1 MKSRWM
7 FTLLTA
13 SLVAG
18 MVGTSYAE
26 VKLDGE
32 LRLRGVLV
40 NNEDGAASPS
50 KGGFFEQRARLNADA
65 SVDENAKVFIQVQD
79 SRKWGSETANTAGDP
94 TQDTA
99 DNVNGGIDLSQG
111 YVEMGKLF
119 GQPLSVRIGRQAIA
133 YGDHRLIGSLEW
145 SNNAR
150 RFDAI
155 KFMYK
160 HDVAD
165 IDFLFAK
172 VAETGGNWNTDT
184 NLAGIYASL
193 KVVPQNN
200 VDVYLLDSVVTGGGT
215 NFFTLGGRI
224 NGAVKDVNVDYTA
237 EIAVQTGDST
247 GTATTVTAG
256 TVGDKSANA
265 YAIKAGYTIP
275 DVLGGLRIGV
285 EYDAATGD
293 VTADGDDKAFSNLY
307 PTNHY
312 LYGFYDDI
320 NWSNIK
326 ALSLN
331 VSAKPMKDL
340 KVALEY
346 WKYTRAEKSAGED
359 DAGSEINLR
368 ANHEMSKKINC
379 ELGLALRDAGK
390 AAVAFAVP
398 ATTSAYGTVP
408 ADKSATLAY
417 LMINVKFN

>member
-13 SLVAG
+13 SLVAV

-32 LRLRGVLV
+32 LRVRGVLV
-40 NNEDGAASPS
+40 NNDEGAASPS
-50 KGGFFEQRARLNADA
+50 KGGFFEQRTRLNADA
-65 SVDENAKVFIQVQD
+65 SVDENAKLFIQLQD
-79 SRKWGSETANTAGDP
+79 SRKWGEKKGTGDNTVATG
-94 TQDTA
+94 QDVEA
-99 DNVNGGIDLSQG
+99 LDMAQG
-111 YVEMGKLF
+111 YIELGKLF
-119 GQPLSVRIGRQAIA
+119 EQPLSVRLGRQALA
-133 YGDHRLIGSLEW
+133 YGEHRLIGSLEW

-165 IDFLFAK
+165 VDFLVAK
-172 VAETGGNWNTDT
+172 VSESDGNWDKDK

-200 VDVYLLDSVVTGGGT
+200 IDVYLLDKVEAGGT
-215 NFFTLGGRI
+215 SFFTLGGRI
-224 NGAVKDVNVDYTA
+224 NGAVKDVNIDYTA
-237 EIAVQTGDST
+237 EIAIQTGDH
-247 GTATTVTAG
+247 ATDV
-256 TVGDKSANA
+256 DKSANA

-285 EYDAATGD
+285 EYDAATGND
-293 VTADGDDKAFSNLY
+293 TSTTDENEAFDNLY

-312 LYGFYDDI
+312 LYGFTDDI
-320 NWSNIK
+320 GWTNIK

-331 VSAKPMKDL
+331 VSAKPMDNL
-340 KVALEY
+340 KVVLEY
-346 WKYTRAEKSAGED
+346 WKYTLAEKSAGGED
-359 DAGSEINLR
+359 DAGSEINLK

-390 AAVAFAVP
+390 TGAV
-398 ATTSAYGTVP
+398 SYGYGAIP
-408 ADKSATLAY
+408 ADESATLAY
-417 LMINVKFN
+417 LAINVKFN

>member
-1 MKSRWM
+1 MKRRWI
-7 FTLLTA
+7 FSLLTA

-32 LRLRGVLV
+32 LRVRGVLV
-40 NNEDGAASPS
+40 NNDEGAASPS
-50 KGGFFEQRARLNADA
+50 KGGFFEQRTRLNADA
-65 SVDENAKVFIQVQD
+65 SVDENAKVFIQLQD
-79 SRKWGSETANTAGDP
+79 SRKWGDKKGTTGDNTVATG
-94 TQDTA
+94 QDVEA
-99 DNVNGGIDLSQG
+99 LDMAQG
-111 YVEMGKLF
+111 YIELGKLF
-119 GQPLSVRIGRQAIA
+119 EQPLSVRLGRQALA
-133 YGDHRLIGSLEW
+133 YGEHRLIGSLEW
-145 SNNAR
+145 TNNAR

-165 IDFLFAK
+165 VDFFVAK
-172 VAETGGNWNTDT
+172 VAESTGNWATDT

-200 VDVYLLDSVVTGGGT
+200 VDVYLLDTVAAGGT
-215 NFFTLGGRI
+215 SFFTLGGRI

-237 EIAVQTGDST
+237 EIAIQTGDA
-247 GTATTVTAG
+247 ATDV
-256 TVGDKSANA
+256 DKSANA

-275 DVLGGLRIGV
+275 DVMGLRIGV

-293 VTADGDDKAFSNLY
+293 SGGAAGSAGAAADGEDEAFSNLY

-312 LYGFYDDI
+312 LYGFTDDV
-320 NWSNIK
+320 NWTNIQ

-331 VSAKPMKDL
+331 VSAKPMANL

-346 WKYTRAEKSAGED
+346 WKYTLAEKTAGGED
-359 DAGSEINLR
+359 DAGSEINLK

-390 AAVAFAVP
+390 TGAV
-398 ATTSAYGTVP
+398 SYGGYGAIP
-408 ADKSATLAY
+408 ADESATLAY
-417 LMINVKFN
+417 LAINVKFN

>member
-32 LRLRGVLV
+32 LRVRGVVV

-50 KGGFFEQRARLNADA
+50 KGGFFEQRTRLNADA
-65 SVDENAKVFIQVQD
+65 SVDENAKVFIQLQD
-79 SRKWGSETANTAGDP
+79 SRKWGEKKGIGDNSVA
-94 TQDTA
+94 TGQDVEA
-99 DNVNGGIDLSQG
+99 LDMAQG
-111 YVEMGKLF
+111 YVELGKLF
-119 GQPLSVRIGRQAIA
+119 EQPLSVRLGRQAIA
-133 YGDHRLIGSLEW
+133 YGEHRLIGSLEW

-165 IDFLFAK
+165 VDFFVAK
-172 VAETGGNWNTDT
+172 VAESTGNWATDT

-200 VDVYLLDSVVTGGGT
+200 VDVYLLDTVAAGGT
-215 NFFTLGGRI
+215 SFFTLGGRI

-237 EIAVQTGDST
+237 EIAIQTGDS
-247 GTATTVTAG
+247 ATDV
-256 TVGDKSANA
+256 DKSANA

-275 DVLGGLRIGV
+275 DVMGLRIGV
-285 EYDAATGD
+285 EYDAATGQD
-293 VTADGDDKAFSNLY
+293 TTTADEDEAFSNLY

-312 LYGFYDDI
+312 LYGFTDDI
-320 NWSNIK
+320 GWTNIK
-326 ALSLN
+326 AMSLN
-331 VSAKPMKDL
+331 VSAKPMDNL

-346 WKYTRAEKSAGED
+346 WKYTLAEENGAGED
-359 DAGSEINLR
+359 DAGSEINLK

-390 AAVAFAVP
+390 TG
-398 ATTSAYGTVP
+398 ATSYGYGLIP
-408 ADKSATLAY
+408 ADESATLAY
-417 LMINVKFN
+417 LSINVKFN